1 MMYLYDV
8 SGLHMF
14 AYWDLHHLHDL
25 SRFTGRDLGDQGLM
39 HNISVQY
46 AEA

>member
-1 MMYLYDV
+1 MIYLYDV
-8 SGLHMF
+8 SGLHVF
-14 AYWDLHHLHDL
+14 AYWDLHDL